1 MGALCAVAARI
12 AAPFGTD
19 GRLSGPW
26 GVPHAPN
33 HGGAMPLPDPAAA
46 VTLIDLAKWK
56 NRDHHRTKAAPGY
69 PASEALRRA
78 ALDRDPLSTTGIDA
92 NCPTRPEG
100 FFAATYNVD
109 GAPELAG

>member
-1 MGALCAVAARI
+1 
-12 AAPFGTD
+12 
-19 GRLSGPW
+19 
-26 GVPHAPN
+26 
-33 HGGAMPLPDPAAA
+33 MPLPDPAAA